1 VASGEKLP
9 CTGMCVGMLLW
20 LQEELFVID
29 FFLLPMDVCE
39 VVLGTQWLRTLGPIW
54 WDFERLQMNFSWK
67 GRRLDLRG
75 LKPHVHRVVDNRVL
89 GRELK
94 RRKIGWLCHIMP
106 TSQWVPTEGTLQ
118 TITLGAQQ
126 SGPSSIEN
134 QLLDLL
140 NAYLELFNE
149 PQGLP
154 PNRSHDHTI
163 QLKEGAG
170 PIKVRSYRYP
180 HYQKNEIEKMV
191 T

>member
-1 VASGEKLP
+1 MK
-9 CTGMCVGMLLW
+9 
-20 LQEELFVID
+20 
-29 FFLLPMDVCE
+29 
-39 VVLGTQWLRTLGPIW
+39 
-54 WDFERLQMNFSWK
+54 
-67 GRRLDLRG
+67 
-75 LKPHVHRVVDNRVL
+75 
-89 GRELK
+89 
-94 RRKIGWLCHIMP
+94 
-106 TSQWVPTEGTLQ
+106 GTLQ

-126 SGPSSIEN
+126 SGPSSTEN

-140 NAYLELFNE
+140 TLYSELFNE
-149 PQGLP
+149 PQGLL